1 MKTNPLISYTLAVF
15 LASKAIAV
23 ADGCRPQK
31 ENYYSDRE
39 RGWFWS
45 EADCVKKD
53 ENVTKKA
60 QIDPQKSKWKI
71 IPKKVDI
78 PWAIINQIDPDQIA
92 QLERDAQKISVM
104 YPTDFN
110 IKEHRMLQKWIVDK
124 SVSYTKTGDRI
135 NRTDTDLA
143 RWGAEVPVST
153 FARSTNKRQ
162 QIKDTDSIIASYANR
177 AGLVVVTQQGCQY
190 CQAQMPILQLLKDQT
205 GMTFKEVDM
214 NRLPAIVS
222 KLGVAQTPDIF
233 LVLNKNGKAQWQRI
247 GSGLNTLVE
256 LKEGIA
262 FGLYTLGEIKDERLV
277 YQ

>member
-1 MKTNPLISYTLAVF
+1 MKTKPIVFTALAF
-15 LASKAIAV
+15 LLTANAIASN
-23 ADGCRPQK
+23 DGCRPQK
-31 ENYYSDRE
+31 DNYYSDRE

-45 EADCVKKD
+45 ESDCVKKD
-53 ENVTKKA
+53 ENITKRV
-60 QIDPQKSKWKI
+60 QVEPQKSKWKI

-104 YPTDFN
+104 YPTDYN

-135 NRTDTDLA
+135 NRTDTELA
-143 RWGAEVPVST
+143 RWGAEVPVSS

-162 QIKDTDSIIASYANR
+162 QIKDTDSVIASYANR

-205 GMTFKEVDM
+205 GMTYKEVDM
-214 NRLPAIVS
+214 NHLPNIVT

-256 LKEGIA
+256 LKEGIT